1 MTVSCVGDI
10 FLNTGLVTTKQYV
23 VSGVD
28 TLSTSLFSIITSKD
42 IRAAARHPQ
51 GGEV

>member
-10 FLNTGLVTTKQYV
+10 EIRGLVTTRQDV
-23 VSGVD
+23 VSDVA
-28 TLSTSLFSIITSKD
+28 TLSTSLYSIIQNKD